1 MGAPLRVGVRARQ
14 LAQVEVDEG
23 LLAAQAGHRADV
35 GDGLDGE
42 LGRGEM
48 ELFSI
53 LSLDIFGI
61 S

>member
-42 LGRGEM
+42 L
-48 ELFSI
+48 
-53 LSLDIFGI
+53 
-61 S
+61 